1 MQLKR
6 IRELRVERGLTQ
18 RQMAE
23 LLQISLSAYS
33 RFERGVVKIPL
44 KILCGLADI
53 HHTSIDYLI
62 RHTDQRTPHAR
73 KK

>member
-33 RFERGVVKIPL
+33 RYERGASDIPL
-44 KILCGLADI
+44 EVICGIADI
-53 HHTSIDYLI
+53 HRTSLDYLTGF
-62 RHTDQRTPHAR
+62 TDQRTLFGME
-73 KK
+73 K